1 MLLTVDMLHAK
12 GACAS
17 GIEDF
22 RAIFGDKFDGD
33 WTPDLQLWVLHD
45 WPYATPEGVRL
56 VSLRK
61 YIGWA
66 YAQKLIPLWSMSGA
80 VLRWADLYG
89 ADLRNAD
96 LSSADLRNTNLSNTN
111 LRNANLSSADLS
123 SADLYGADLRSADLS
138 SANLYG
144 ADLTGVIGYVP

>member
-80 VLRWADLYG
+80 
-89 ADLRNAD
+89 
-96 LSSADLRNTNLSNTN
+96 NLSGAN
-111 LRNANLSSADLS
+111 LHGANLS
-123 SADLYGADLRSADLS
+123 GADMRW
-138 SANLYG
+138 ANLSG
-144 ADLTGVIGYVP
+144 ANLHG

>member
-22 RAIFGDKFDGD
+22 RAIFGDKFEGD

-80 VLRWADLYG
+80 DLSTADLSTADLSGADLSGADLY
-89 ADLRNAD
+89 R
-96 LSSADLRNTNLSNTN
+96 
-111 LRNANLSSADLS
+111 ANL
-123 SADLYGADLRSADLS
+123 
-138 SANLYG
+138 AN
-144 ADLTGVIGYVP
+144 VIGYVP